1 MPSNIKIVIY
11 FLVGI
16 LDGDE
21 TFEEKEEGIDS
32 ILSGKI
38 IFKYLILGRKK

>member
-1 MPSNIKIVIY
+1 MN

-16 LDGDE
+16 LEGDE

-38 IFKYLILGRKK
+38 NSKYLILENKV